1 MYIVL
6 AIMGAILWGIADIIT
21 KHLLKQQINLFVII
35 LANNLIS
42 LIIVSFIVIVFN
54 RKNEINVESL
64 FNYNEKASILF
75 LVVNGILITF
85 GLILFY
91 KAIELGKVSIAS
103 TLMSTKIIW
112 TLLFSIAILGERL
125 TYKEFIGII
134 FIFIGVLMIK
144 G

>member
-1 MYIVL
+1 
-6 AIMGAILWGIADIIT
+6 MGAILWGIADIIT

-42 LIIVSFIVIVFN
+42 LIIVSFIVVVFN
-54 RKNEINVESL
+54 RRNEINVESL

-75 LVVNGILITF
+75 LFVNGILITF

-112 TLLFSIAILGERL
+112 TLLFSITILGERL

>member
-75 LVVNGILITF
+75 LVVNGILITL